1 MRILINSEQL
11 KLIIDGFTI
20 VEGHGLVQNEKNLI
34 QEGGTPEYLVS
45 IWISSYPAEI
55 RVGTNMGSGGAMAI
69 CKKLFPNA
77 RIISAKKA

>member
-34 QEGGTPEYLVS
+34 LEGGAPEYLVS
-45 IWISSYPAEI
+45 LWISSYPAEI
-55 RVGTNMGSGGAMAI
+55 RIGTNMGSGGAMAI
-69 CKKLFPNA
+69 ARKLFPNA

>member
-1 MRILINSEQL
+1 MRIRINPDQL
-11 KLIIDGFTI
+11 KLLSDGFTI
-20 VEGHGLVQNEKNLI
+20 VEGQRLIENKNLML
-34 QEGGTPEYLVS
+34 EGRTPEYLVG

-69 CKKLFPNA
+69 CRKLFPNA